1 MTARR
6 WILPALAGIAAV
18 ALGLGAAELAAALAA
33 PTASPVLVIGSL
45 LIDFAPSWAKEAA
58 IALFGTGDKAAL
70 LVGIGLVLLVVS
82 AAAGV
87 LQWRRPP
94 LGRILIAAG
103 AVFGIAAAVTRSG
116 AAVLDAVPSTV
127 AAIVAVVALG
137 FLLRKA
143 PEIRTPELKAQES
156 SAPAS
161 GTPAAG
167 RPGDPTR
174 RTFLGWTGGAAA
186 LGALAAAAGT
196 LLQSGARAATAI
208 RDAFTLPG
216 AAVAAP
222 PIPAGAELGIAGLAP
237 VITPN
242 AEFYRIDTA
251 LQIPRID
258 PNTWTLRITGEVENE
273 VELTWAELIALPL
286 EESVTTLMCVSNE
299 VGGDLIGNA
308 VWLGYPIR
316 ELLAR
321 AAPKSGADM
330 VLSRSIDGF
339 TAGTPLPVL
348 QDDRN
353 AILAIGMNG
362 EPLPEEHGFPVRM
375 VVPGLYGYVS
385 ATKWVVELQVTRF
398 SATTAYWT
406 DRGWGERGPI
416 KIQSRIDVAKRDG
429 DGLLAAGV
437 AWHQHTGISRVEVQ
451 LDDEP
456 WEEAELADAISIDTW
471 VQWRY
476 RANPD
481 PGDHTLRVRAT
492 GADGATQTETV
503 RDVLPDGATGY
514 HTIDI
519 SL

>member
-1 MTARR
+1 MSARP
-6 WILPALAGIAAV
+6 WLLPALAGIAAV
-18 ALGLGAAELAAALAA
+18 ALGLGAAELAAAIVA

-45 LIDFAPSWAKEAA
+45 LIDFAPSWAKDAA
-58 IALFGTGDKAAL
+58 IYLFGTGDKAAL
-70 LVGIGLVLLVVS
+70 LIGIGLALVVIS
-82 AAAGV
+82 GLAGV

-94 LGRILIAAG
+94 LGRVLIAAG
-103 AVFGIAAAVTRSG
+103 AVFGVGAAVTRAG

-143 PEIRTPELKAQES
+143 PESPAAASR
-156 SAPAS
+156 APAEA
-161 GTPAAG
+161 TA
-167 RPGDPTR
+167 GDPTR

-186 LGALAAAAGT
+186 LGVLAAVGGS
-196 LLQSGARAATAI
+196 LLQAGARTATAF
-208 RDAFTLPG
+208 RDTFILPR

-222 PIPAGAELGIAGLAP
+222 PVPAGAELDISGLAP

-258 PNTWTLRITGEVENE
+258 PSTWALRIRGEVENE
-273 VELTWAELIALPL
+273 VDLTWAELIELPL

-316 ELLAR
+316 ELLKR
-321 AAPKSGADM
+321 AGPKAGADM

-339 TAGTPLPVL
+339 TAGTPLAVL

-398 SATTAYWT
+398 SETSAYWT

-416 KIQSRIDVAKRDG
+416 KIESRIDVAKRDG
-429 DGLLAAGV
+429 DGVLAAGV

-456 WEEAELADAISIDTW
+456 WTEAQLADAISIDTW
-471 VQWRY
+471 VQWSWRG
-476 RANPD
+476 AATA
-481 PGDHTLRVRAT
+481 GDHVLRVRAT
-492 GADGATQTETV
+492 GADGETQTEKV
-503 RDVLPDGATGY
+503 AGVLPDGATGY
-514 HTIDI
+514 HAIDI

>member
-1 MTARR
+1 
-6 WILPALAGIAAV
+6 
-18 ALGLGAAELAAALAA
+18 
-33 PTASPVLVIGSL
+33 VLVIGSL
-45 LIDFAPSWAKEAA
+45 LIDFAPSWAKETA

-70 LVGIGLVLLVVS
+70 LIGIGLVLLVV
-82 AAAGV
+82 AGAAGV

-103 AVFGIAAAVTRSG
+103 AIFGVAAAVTRSG

-137 FLLRKA
+137 FLLRKM
-143 PEIRTPELKAQES
+143 PEVR
-156 SAPAS
+156 APAS
-161 GTPAAG
+161 GPAAQD

-174 RTFLGWTGGAAA
+174 RAFLGWSGGAAA
-186 LGALAAAAGT
+186 IGALAAIGGT

-208 RDAFTLPG
+208 RDAFTLPR
-216 AAVAAP
+216 ATVAAA
-222 PIPAGAELGIAGLAP
+222 PIPAGAELGIPGLAS

-258 PNTWTLRITGEVENE
+258 PGTWTLRITGEVENE
-273 VELTWAELIALPL
+273 IELTWDELISLPL
-286 EESVTTLMCVSNE
+286 EESITTLMCVSNE

-321 AAPKSGADM
+321 AAPQPGADM

-398 SATTAYWT
+398 SRTSAYWT

-429 DGLLAAGV
+429 DALLVAGV
-437 AWHQHTGISRVEVQ
+437 AWHQHTGIAGVEVQ
-451 LDDEP
+451 VDDGP
-456 WEEAELADAISIDTW
+456 WTDAELADAISIDTW
-471 VQWRY
+471 VQWRH
-476 RANPD
+476 RSDVAA
-481 PGDHTLRVRAT
+481 GGHTVRVRAT
-492 GADGATQTETV
+492 SRDGETQTDEV
-503 RDVLPDGATGY
+503 AGVLPDGATGY
-514 HTIDI
+514 HTVEV

>member
-6 WILPALAGIAAV
+6 WLLPALAGIASV
-18 ALGLGAAELAAALAA
+18 ALGLGAAELVAAIVA
-33 PTASPVLVIGSL
+33 PTASPVLVVGSL
-45 LIDFAPSWAKEAA
+45 LIDLAPSWAKEAA

-70 LVGIGLVLLVVS
+70 LAGIGLVLLVIS
-82 AAAGV
+82 AVAGV

-94 LGRILIAAG
+94 AGRILIAVG
-103 AVFGIAAAVTRSG
+103 AILGVAAAVTRSS
-116 AAVLDAVPSTV
+116 AAVLDAVPAVV

-143 PEIRTPELKAQES
+143 PEAQAAA
-156 SAPAS
+156 SAS
-161 GTPAAG
+161 

-174 RTFLGWTGGAAA
+174 RAFLGWTGGAVAI
-186 LGALAAAAGT
+186 GALAAIGGT

-208 RDAFTLPG
+208 RDAFTLPR
-216 AAVAAP
+216 AAVTAP
-222 PIPAGAELGIAGLAP
+222 PIPAGAELDIPGLAT

-242 AEFYRIDTA
+242 ADFYRIDTA

-258 PNTWTLRITGEVENE
+258 PSTWSVRITGEVENE
-273 VELTWAELIALPL
+273 VEVTWDELIALPM

-308 VWLGYPIR
+308 LWLGYPIR
-316 ELLAR
+316 EVLKR
-321 AAPKSGADM
+321 AKPTSGADM
-330 VLSRSIDGF
+330 VLSKSIDGF
-339 TAGTPLPVL
+339 TAGTPLDVL

-353 AILAIGMNG
+353 AIFAIGMNG

-385 ATKWVVELQVTRF
+385 ATKWVIELEVTRF
-398 SATTAYWT
+398 SRASAYWT

-416 KIQSRIDVAKRDG
+416 KIESRIDVAKQDG
-429 DGLLAAGV
+429 DGILIAGV
-437 AWHQHTGISRVEVQ
+437 AWHQHTGIERVEVQ

-456 WEEAELADAISIDTW
+456 WADAELAEAISIDTW

-476 RANPD
+476 RGPASA
-481 PGDHTLRVRAT
+481 GDHTIRVRAT
-492 GADGATQTETV
+492 GADGRTQTEDV
-503 RDVLPDGATGY
+503 AGVLPDGATGY
-514 HTIDI
+514 HTVDVT
-519 SL
+519 L

>member
-6 WILPALAGIAAV
+6 WLLPALAGIAAV
-18 ALGLGAAELAAALAA
+18 ALGLGAAELAAAIVA
-33 PTASPVLVIGSL
+33 PTAGPVLVIGAL
-45 LIDFAPSWAKEAA
+45 LIDLAPTWAKEAA
-58 IALFGTGDKAAL
+58 IALFGTADKAAL
-70 LVGIGLVLLVVS
+70 LVGIGLVLLVV
-82 AAAGV
+82 AGVAGV

-94 LGRILIAAG
+94 LGRILIALG
-103 AVFGIAAAVTRSG
+103 AVVGIAAAMTRSG
-116 AAVLDAVPSTV
+116 AAVLDVVPSTV
-127 AAIVAVVALG
+127 AAVVAVVALG
-137 FLLRKA
+137 ILLRKA
-143 PEIRTPELKAQES
+143 PEVPVA
-156 SAPAS
+156 AS
-161 GTPAAG
+161 GAAG
-167 RPGDPTR
+167 RAAPGDPTR
-174 RTFLGWTGGAAA
+174 RTFLVWTGGAAA
-186 LGALAAAAGT
+186 LGALAALGGT

-208 RDAFTLPG
+208 RDAFTLPR

-222 PIPAGAELGIAGLAP
+222 PIPSGAELDLPGLAP

-251 LQIPRID
+251 LQIPLVD
-258 PNTWTLRITGEVENE
+258 PTGWTLRITGEVDREI
-273 VELTWAELIALPL
+273 ELTWDELIALPL

-299 VGGDLIGNA
+299 VGGDLIGTA

-316 ELLAR
+316 ELLER
-321 AAPKSGADM
+321 AGPKPGADM

-398 SATTAYWT
+398 SRTSAYWT

-416 KIQSRIDVAKRDG
+416 KIQSRIDVARLDG
-429 DGLLAAGV
+429 GELLVAGV

-451 LDDEP
+451 LDDGA
-456 WEEAELADAISIDTW
+456 WAEAELAEAISIDTW

-476 RANPD
+476 RGAATA
-481 PGDHTLRVRAT
+481 GDHTLRVRAT
-492 GADGATQTETV
+492 GADGRTQTEDV
-503 RDVLPDGATGY
+503 AGVLPDGATGY
-514 HTIDI
+514 HTIDVT
-519 SL
+519 L